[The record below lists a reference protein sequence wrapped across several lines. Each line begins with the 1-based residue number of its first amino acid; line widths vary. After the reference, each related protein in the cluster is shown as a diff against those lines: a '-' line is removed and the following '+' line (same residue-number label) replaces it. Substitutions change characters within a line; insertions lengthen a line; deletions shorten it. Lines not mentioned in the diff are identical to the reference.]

1 MHNGKALPQKTFAAY
16 QAPRVAFPD
25 LVAHQRDSFE
35 WLVQEGLK
43 ELFKEFSPIPDYSGK
58 KFELRFDGF
67 ELGEPK
73 GDEEY
78 ARENMR
84 TYEVPLKASVTL
96 LNKTMG
102 TEKSQDIFL
111 ADLPL
116 MTDHGSFVVSGVERA
131 IVPQLARS
139 FGAFF
144 ISEDIKGKQFF
155 GAKNTPNEFLSIE
168 HIGMI
173 NSAGEIDT
181 ESEMVKQWTP
191 AFENYTF
198 KDVDGGTEV
207 RVDMDIADQYESMF
221 AEMWPQAL
229 AKLKEI
235 SER

>member
-1 MHNGKALPQKTFAAY
+1 MKFLG
-16 QAPRVAFPD
+16 PD
-25 LVAHQRDSFE
+25 PASESRE
-35 WLVQEGLK
+35 IG
-43 ELFKEFSPIPDYSGK
+43 GM
-58 KFELRFDGF
+58 
-67 ELGEPK
+67 
-73 GDEEY
+73 Y
-78 ARENMR
+78 AR
-84 TYEVPLKASVTL
+84 V
-96 LNKTMG
+96 
-102 TEKSQDIFL
+102 
-111 ADLPL
+111 
-116 MTDHGSFVVSGVERA
+116 
-131 IVPQLARS
+131 
-139 FGAFF
+139 
-144 ISEDIKGKQFF
+144 
-155 GAKNTPNEFLSIE
+155 AKNTPNEFLSIE